1 MPVTL
6 TRADGSQEAI
16 PCRCRIDT
24 ATELTYYRN
33 DGILH
38 YVIRNMLWNKGPAS
52 LALFGYSTGLFC
64 RLAVQQM
71 AHLGGFGVQIVSV
84 FRVTPD
90 DQRHPLHNVDPGFG
104 KNFHFFRVIG

>member
-1 MPVTL
+1 MTGRRRAAPAGDSGSDRRVLRAYPSFQPDRNGHFAAGVPQGVTRKTLRLTGEERIDISNLQSLQPGATVPVTL

-38 YVIRNMLWNKGPAS
+38 YVIRNML
-52 LALFGYSTGLFC
+52 
-64 RLAVQQM
+64 
-71 AHLGGFGVQIVSV
+71 
-84 FRVTPD
+84 
-90 DQRHPLHNVDPGFG
+90 
-104 KNFHFFRVIG
+104 